1 MAERIYIRDDKG
13 GLEPL
18 EEMRFSTENH
28 LQTLIAEHPEL
39 LDGTQIR
46 PEDPRRWILITREKG
61 ISETT
66 DSGSRWAVDHLIVD
80 QDAMPTLVEV
90 KRGANP
96 EIRRTIVGQML
107 EYAAHAAQTWSAEE
121 LRHTFEESATDQGID
136 PDEEIGRLLQAD
148 GESDVDRFWQD
159 VATNLEARRLR
170 LLFVADEIPDP
181 LERTVEFLN
190 AQMPNI
196 EALAVEVKQFRGRST
211 QTIVPR
217 VIGRT
222 AKSTDSSTS
231 RNRGPKL
238 TPDAF
243 LAQFSN
249 DEARDVAARL
259 LGVAEES
266 GAVLNY
272 GTAGVSIRVEGS
284 RWKNPLSVAWVSP
297 PGKRVMGRLRN
308 CTFGIT
314 EWQASKTDE
323 ESRAVLQRW
332 ADGFPEN
339 AFTTA
344 YSRGS
349 IVGWQ
354 VAYED
359 AALHIDLLAERLANV
374 IGELKAL

>member
-18 EEMRFSTENH
+18 EEIRFSTENH

-61 ISETT
+61 ISETA

-121 LRHTFEESATDQGID
+121 LRHTFEESATDQGLD
-136 PDEEIGRLLQAD
+136 PDEEIGTLLQAD
-148 GESDVDRFWQD
+148 GEPDVDRFWQD

-196 EALAVEVKQFRGRST
+196 EALVVEVKQFRGRST
-211 QTIVPR
+211 QTLVPR

-222 AKSTDSSTS
+222 AKPTNS
-231 RNRGPKL
+231 PL
-238 TPDAF
+238 TRETF
-243 LAQFSN
+243 LAKFSSDDVRN
-249 DEARDVAARL
+249 AVGRLLDVAQ
-259 LGVAEES
+259 ET

-272 GTAGVSIRVEGS
+272 GKAGVAIHIEGS
-284 RWKNPLSVAWVSP
+284 RWKNPLSVAWISS

-308 CTFGIT
+308 CTFGIA

-332 ADGFPEN
+332 AGDFPEN
-339 AFTTA
+339 AFAVA
-344 YSRGS
+344 YSRGG
-349 IVGWQ
+349 IVGWE
-354 VAYED
+354 VDYDD
-359 AALHIDLLAERLANV
+359 AARHIDLLAERLANV
-374 IGELKAL
+374 IRELKAL

>member
-18 EEMRFSTENH
+18 EEMRFSTEND

-39 LDGTQIR
+39 LDGTQIQ

-61 ISETT
+61 IPETADT
-66 DSGSRWAVDHLIVD
+66 ASRWAVDHLIVD

-90 KRGANP
+90 KRGSNP

-107 EYAAHAAQTWSAEE
+107 EYAAHAAQTWSAED
-121 LRHTFEESATDQGID
+121 LRRTFQESATDQGLD
-136 PDEEIGRLLQAD
+136 PDEAIGALLQAD
-148 GESDVDRFWQD
+148 GEPDVDRFWQD
-159 VATNLEARRLR
+159 VSTNLEARRLR

-196 EALAVEVKQFRGRST
+196 EALAVEIKQFPGRST
-211 QTIVPR
+211 LTLVPR

-222 AKSTDSSTS
+222 AKSTTS
-231 RNRGPKL
+231 GNGVPKL
-238 TPDAF
+238 TRDAF
-243 LAQFSN
+243 LSQFSN

-259 LGVAEES
+259 LDVAEES

-272 GTAGVSIRVEGS
+272 GKAGVAIRIEGS
-284 RWKNPLSVAWVSP
+284 RWKNPLSVAWISP

-314 EWQASKTDE
+314 EWQASATDE
-323 ESRAVLQRW
+323 ESRVVLQRW
-332 ADGFPEN
+332 VDGFSEN
-339 AFTTA
+339 AFATA
-344 YSRGS
+344 YSRGG
-349 IVGWQ
+349 IVGWEID
-354 VAYED
+354 YED